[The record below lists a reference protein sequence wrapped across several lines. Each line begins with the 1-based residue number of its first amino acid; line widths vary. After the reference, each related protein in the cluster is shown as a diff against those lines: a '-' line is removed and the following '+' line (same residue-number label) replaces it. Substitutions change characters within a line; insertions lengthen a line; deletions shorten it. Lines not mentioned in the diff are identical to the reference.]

1 MLLLSAQ
8 NRTLYK
14 KSANAGYLAAKAPAD
29 KHAQPGFV
37 QGRGTRQA
45 AAPSPQLPSSRRR
58 TRGLLA
64 LPFPP
69 LPGAGGAS
77 RARKSRAGAGPAP
90 QDPGQAASGARPRL
104 PGAPPA
110 APRLL
115 TGPARLLEEEW
126 GGAPARPGPAPHRGL
141 TRRHAAGPRRLPSAP
156 PNEGRAGPGG
166 DSETRPRPQGS

>member
-14 KSANAGYLAAKAPAD
+14 KTARAMYLGGKAPAD

-77 RARKSRAGAGPAP
+77 RARKSRARTGPAP
-90 QDPGQAASGARPRL
+90 QGPGQAASGARPRL
-104 PGAPPA
+104 PGAPPLPPGSSRGPPGCWRRSVGGHPPGR
-110 APRLL
+110 APLH
-115 TGPARLLEEEW
+115 TEASP
-126 GGAPARPGPAPHRGL
+126 GAMRPGPAASP
-141 TRRHAAGPRRLPSAP
+141 
-156 PNEGRAGPGG
+156 
-166 DSETRPRPQGS
+166 